1 MSVGKDASALLS
13 IPKKFPFETKT
24 GALYVLVM
32 LVVPSTMMLKTLF
45 AGSLKPL

>member
-32 LVVPSTMMLKTLF
+32 LVVPPTMML
-45 AGSLKPL
+45 